1 MPLVSKEV
9 IADIAFIFA
18 IVFPI
23 WMWLLVL
30 MPMAIEDGDGRWWQ
44 MYRTVSDKTNRIL
57 MRLVTGLTVVFATF
71 AISLAV
77 LMM

>member
-1 MPLVSKEV
+1 MESKELIV
-9 IADIAFIFA
+9 DFALIFA

-30 MPMAIEDGDGRWWQ
+30 MPLAMDDGDGRWWQ
-44 MYRTVSDKTNRIL
+44 MYRTVSDRTNRNL
-57 MRLVTGLTVVFATF
+57 MRLVTIVSLIFSTL

-77 LMM
+77 LMI

>member
-1 MPLVSKEV
+1 MASKEL
-9 IADIAFIFA
+9 IADFALIFA

-30 MPMAIEDGDGRWWQ
+30 MPMAIEDGDWRWRQ

-57 MRLVTGLTVVFATF
+57 MRLVTGLTVVFATI

>member
-1 MPLVSKEV
+1 MASMELF
-9 IADIAFIFA
+9 ADFALIFA
-18 IVFPI
+18 IGFPI

-30 MPMAIEDGDGRWWQ
+30 MPMAIEDGDWRWWQ
-44 MYRTVSDKTNRIL
+44 MYRTVSDKTSRIL
-57 MRLVTGLTVVFATF
+57 MRLVTGITVVYATF

>member
-1 MPLVSKEV
+1 MASKEL
-9 IADIAFIFA
+9 ITDFALIFA

-30 MPMAIEDGDGRWWQ
+30 MPMAIEDGDWRWWQ